1 MPSSQK
7 IGSFRPLTFL
17 SSNKPVRPV
26 RPQIP
31 NREPGRLGIQ
41 FSGAVTYGE
50 FVQNIRSFNNLDFR
64 TLGKA
69 AVKLQKSLGISIN
82 ITV

>member
-17 SSNKPVRPV
+17 STNKPVRPV
-26 RPQIP
+26 RPQSP

-41 FSGAVTYGE
+41 LSGKVTYRE
-50 FVQNIRSFNNLDFR
+50 FVQNISNFNNLDFR
-64 TLGKA
+64 TLGRS
-69 AVKLQKSLGISIN
+69 AVKLQKSSGISIN
-82 ITV
+82 VTV